1 MKLED
6 LKNNYCLKSAE
17 IIQNLDLTGYTVVN
31 SIDISDKCRFGI
43 LNIYVDVVKFITD
56 PEGWL
61 DEFSII
67 ACPLGFKNLIILVSP
82 ECPEVYKTV
91 ASDIIELIESYL
103 ETAKDENNTY
113 LYNSPNLVNRI
124 DDDNTYYKTAINT
137 ISGDLYCVNNS
148 AENQIYSLGS
158 ITNANISYDR
168 NMDNGVNNISLN
180 LNGDVKY

>member
-6 LKNNYCLKSAE
+6 LKNNHCLKSAE
-17 IIQNLDLTGYTVVN
+17 IIQNFDLTGYTVVD
-31 SIDISDKCRFGI
+31 SIDISDKCGFGI
-43 LNIYVDVVKFITD
+43 LKISTDMVKFITD

-67 ACPLGFKNLIILVSP
+67 ACPLGFKSLIILVSP

-113 LYNSPNLVNRI
+113 LYSPNLVSRF
-124 DDDNTYYKTAINT
+124 DDNNTYYKTAINT

-158 ITNANISYDR
+158 ITNANISYDMD
-168 NMDNGVNNISLN
+168 MDNGVNNISLN
-180 LNGDVKY
+180 LNCDVKY